1 MSVTIEG
8 KENGRSE
15 VMGEKAKVLVVDDE
29 AVVRESYMRTLSGV
43 SWKVKAVLNGRE
55 ALDIME
61 DETFDVVL
69 LDIRMPE
76 MDGIEVLRRIKT
88 RWPESQ
94 VVIITGYP
102 SIETA
107 KEAVRLGAYNYLA
120 KPLGPREIVEA
131 TTGAMTQ
138 KKWSLQEDRGR
149 VSEY

>member
-1 MSVTIEG
+1 
-8 KENGRSE
+8 
-15 VMGEKAKVLVVDDE
+15 MGEKAKVLVVDDE
-29 AVVRESYMRTLSGV
+29 EVVRESYLRTLSGV
-43 SWKVKAVLNGRE
+43 RWNVKAALNGRE

-61 DETFDVVL
+61 GETFDVIL

-76 MDGIEVLRRIKT
+76 MDGIELLRRIKM

-94 VVIITGYP
+94 VVVITGYP

-120 KPLGPREIVEA
+120 KPLGPEEIVEA

-138 KKWSLQEDRGR
+138 KKWSLQEDRGTLR
-149 VSEY
+149 EH